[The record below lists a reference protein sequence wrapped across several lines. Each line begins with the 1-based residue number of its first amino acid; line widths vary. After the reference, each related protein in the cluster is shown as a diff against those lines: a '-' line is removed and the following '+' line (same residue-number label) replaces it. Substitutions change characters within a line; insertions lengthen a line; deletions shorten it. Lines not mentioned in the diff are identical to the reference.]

1 MKMWSSQLQLRFK
14 QSQSKPKKCFQGFN
28 GIRTH
33 GLYVSAAVPHQLSY
47 KDPYHTLAAG
57 QFIEFIVYVKGL
69 KYNTMCKLQTYQW
82 NEDELKW
89 NEANA
94 EAMGSNPVEAPKTF
108 FGFTLRLLKSQ
119 LQLQWS
125 HLHFIRMSAVHII
138 FIYFTPFMGTMNSIN
153 WPAPNVWVF
162 IAQLVEHCSA
172 NAEAMGLNPT
182 EAPKTFFG
190 LTLQVLKSQLQLR
203 WSHLHFI
210 NVLHT

>member
-1 MKMWSSQLQLRFK
+1 MDISIILHNINVLYEHYVNCARTTEMKMWSSQLQLRFK

-33 GLYVSAAVPHQLSY
+33 GLC
-47 KDPYHTLAAG
+47 G

-69 KYNTMCKLQTYQW
+69 KYMNTMCKLQTYQW

-125 HLHFIRMSAVHII
+125 HLHL
-138 FIYFTPFMGTMNSIN
+138 
-153 WPAPNVWVF
+153 WPHTGKRT
-162 IAQLVEHCSA
+162 L
-172 NAEAMGLNPT
+172 
-182 EAPKTFFG
+182 TF
-190 LTLQVLKSQLQLR
+190 
-203 WSHLHFI
+203 
-210 NVLHT
+210 